1 MHEFDPRI
9 VNRLERQNAAL
20 ISLARS
26 DILQAGNLKESV
38 IKALRVVSDTLNV
51 ARVSV
56 WEFQES
62 RRVIRAL
69 ALFDSRTGQIT
80 EGTILKS
87 SDFPRYFRA
96 IEASDVVAAD
106 EALQDPRTSEYTEVY
121 LKPNGIT
128 SMMDVPV
135 GGDGGRWGILC
146 HEHVGAPRHWTG
158 DERAFA
164 LAIANLISAAVEH
177 AQRTHVEARL
187 KDYMDHASDCMTILS
202 PDQKLV
208 YANRAWY
215 EVMGYTPADLAAGVS
230 PWDFV
235 HSSMRDTLR
244 SHVDR
249 LAKGE
254 PVKWDGLVLMSKDG
268 REVVV
273 EGLAQPRMS
282 EGRLEYVYASWRD
295 VTRQRQNERY
305 RSYFADHSG
314 GIYRFEFR
322 KPLPIALPVSAQ
334 LDWVAEHGYM
344 AECNAAVAAI
354 FGVARCE
361 DLVGLPIPEFF
372 ADRDEFRRAVELWIR
387 SGYKADETRTR
398 ARTRDGRERWLLG
411 TNHGMIAEGHV
422 VRAWGMVTDIT
433 ARHKAESALRDS
445 EERFRQIAEN
455 IREVFWLIDWPER
468 RVVYVSAGYEPVFGR
483 KASDL
488 YVDGMDW
495 IHAVHPDD
503 RGRVQEFL
511 DRRNVEERSE
521 ILFRIVRADGSVR
534 WIQDHSYPVK
544 SPDGSVTRLT
554 GIAEDVTELK
564 ETEEA
569 LRQSERRLS
578 ESLKRSEE
586 RVIQLEEQARDRHKL
601 DRLVG
606 KSAAMQEVYR
616 RIRLAADS
624 DATVLVTGESGTGK
638 ELAASAIHTLGARK
652 DKPFVAINC
661 SAIPETLL
669 ESELFG
675 HMKGAFTGAVR
686 DKSGLLAAAEGGT
699 LFLDEVADMSPV
711 LQVKLL
717 RVLQEREYRRV
728 GDERPLKCNVRIIT
742 ATNRDLGR
750 LLASG
755 ALREDFYFRIRVFT
769 IEMPPLEWRRE
780 DVPMLVSHII
790 EDLTRSTGRKVTG
803 VMEEA
808 MRAMMDYP
816 WPGNV
821 RELRNAL
828 EGAFVTV
835 RGDRLTLDD
844 LPLEV
849 RRGATVQR
857 DALTADETG
866 ERARIEEA
874 LKQAGGSRTRAAA
887 ALGVSRVT
895 LWKKMRRLGI
905 RE

>member
-1 MHEFDPRI
+1 VHEFDPRI
-9 VNRLERQNAAL
+9 VGRLERQNAAL
-20 ISLARS
+20 ISLARG
-26 DILQAGNLKESV
+26 DILQSGNLQE
-38 IKALRVVSDTLNV
+38 ALPRVLRAVSETLGV

-56 WEFQES
+56 WEFQNNRAE
-62 RRVIRAL
+62 IRAV
-69 ALFDSRTGQIT
+69 ALFDSRTSQIT
-80 EGTILKS
+80 EGTVLKA
-87 SDFPRYFRA
+87 SDFPRYFQA
-96 IEASDVVAAD
+96 IEESDVVDASDAMK
-106 EALQDPRTSEYTEVY
+106 DPRTSEYTDVY
-121 LKPNGIT
+121 LKPLGIT

-135 GGDGGRWGILC
+135 GGDGGGWGILC
-146 HEHVGAPRHWTG
+146 QEHVGPMRRWTG
-158 DERAFA
+158 DERAFS
-164 LAIANLISAAVEH
+164 LAVANLISAMVEH
-177 AQRTHVEARL
+177 AQRTNVESRL
-187 KDYMDHASDCMTILS
+187 RDYMDHASDCMTILS
-202 PDQKLV
+202 PEHRLV
-208 YANRAWY
+208 YANQAWHD
-215 EVMGYTPADLAAGVS
+215 VMGYSPADLSAGLS
-230 PWDFV
+230 PWTFV
-235 HSSMRDTLR
+235 HPSSRDKMKAYF
-244 SHVDR
+244 DR
-249 LAKGE
+249 LEKGE
-254 PVKWDGLVLMSKDG
+254 QVRYDGFVLVAKDG
-268 REVVV
+268 REIVID
-273 EGLAQPRMS
+273 GHAQPRMAD
-282 EGRLEYVYASWRD
+282 GRLKAIYVVWRD
-295 VTRQRQNERY
+295 VTRERQNERY

-322 KPLPIALPVSAQ
+322 KPMPTSLPVADQ
-334 LDWVAEHGYM
+334 VNWVEANVVM
-344 AECNAAVAAI
+344 AECNAAVAGI
-354 FGVARCE
+354 FGASRPE
-361 DLVGLPIPEFF
+361 DLLGLPIGELF
-372 ADRDEFRRAVELWIR
+372 ADAAEFRQTVERWV
-387 SGYKADETRTR
+387 RTGHRLDGVHMR
-398 ARTRDGRERWLLG
+398 ARTRDGRERVLLG
-411 TNHGMIAEGHV
+411 SNHGMVVDGHV
-422 VRAWGMVTDIT
+422 VGAWGMITDVT
-433 ARHKAESALRDS
+433 ARQKAENALRDS

-468 RVVYVSAGYEPVFGR
+468 RVVYVSSAYEPVFGLR
-483 KASDL
+483 AADL
-488 YVDGMDW
+488 YTDPNDW
-495 IHAVHPDD
+495 LRVVHPDD
-503 RGRVQEFL
+503 RERVRAFVE
-511 DRRNVEERSE
+511 RRVGEATTGL
-521 ILFRIVRADGSVR
+521 LFRIVRPDGSVR

-544 SPDGSVTRLT
+544 NAEGAVTRLT
-554 GIAEDVTELK
+554 GVAEDVTDLK

-569 LRQSERRLS
+569 LRESERRLA

-586 RVIQLEEQARDRHKL
+586 RVVQLEEQVRDRHKL

-606 KSAAMQEVYR
+606 KSPAMQEVYR

-652 DKPFVAINC
+652 EKPFVAINC

-686 DKSGLLAAAEGGT
+686 DKTGLVAAAEGGT

-780 DVPMLVSHII
+780 DVPLLVSHII
-790 EDLTRSTGRKVTG
+790 DDLSRSTGRRVTG
-803 VMEEA
+803 VVEDA
-808 MRAMMDYP
+808 MRALMDYP

-835 RGDRLTLDD
+835 RGERLTLDD

-849 RRGATVQR
+849 RRGASGGRV
-857 DALTADETG
+857 ALTAEETG
-866 ERARIEEA
+866 ERSRIEDA
-874 LKQAGGSRTRAAA
+874 LKQSGGSRTRAAA